1 MTALPTD
8 LRGVV
13 DRWVA
18 AEGAGDAAALNAVL
32 HDRFL
37 FAGPYGYLLDRAA
50 WLGRFTEGSRYV
62 ARYTS
67 FSFVAD
73 RPARVVRDTAL
84 VVGTQRQTG
93 TAQGEVID
101 GEFRGTLVLVRD
113 PDWQIVGVHLSLPRP
128 PSP

>member
-1 MTALPTD
+1 MPGLPAD
-8 LRGVV
+8 LREVV
-13 DRWVA
+13 DRWAA
-18 AEGAGDAAALNAVL
+18 AEQAGDAAVLDAVL

-37 FAGPYGYLLDRAA
+37 FVGPYGYLLERAA
-50 WLGRFTEGSRYV
+50 WLGRFTEGDRYF

-67 FSFVAD
+67 FGFV
-73 RPARVVRDTAL
+73 PEGPVRVIGQTAL

-101 GEFRGTLVLVRD
+101 GEFRGTIVLVRD
-113 PDWQIVGVHLSLPRP
+113 PHWQIVGVHLSLPRP